1 MPGMCADSSSGREV
15 SRRVHFLALSLWRLE
30 QIVRSGRDPFFSVN
44 GDAGFPGSGSVP
56 SGLPA
61 GIPLEILEEKAVRVL
76 DKAKR
81 LGIMMIAIDEPA
93 YPEILLRLP
102 DPPLVLFLRGVLP
115 ERPGIAMVGT
125 RRPTVEAR
133 RGFESLSAGLSRFG
147 FPIVSG
153 LAAGLD
159 AAAHRGALLGKGT
172 TIAVVGTGLDRVYPD
187 VHRTLAEE
195 ILANGGGIVSEF
207 PPGSPPDGW
216 HFPFRNR
223 IVVGLSAG
231 VVAGPHRRASGTSV
245 TVRRALGEGRDVVVY
260 DRGGFG
266 DTKEGPEALLEQ
278 GARRV
283 SSAEDVI
290 LALGETGIGGK
301 EVRQNG

>member
-1 MPGMCADSSSGREV
+1 MSGDSVGHSSVGDE
-15 SRRVHFLALSLWRLE
+15 SRKVHFLMLSLWRLE
-30 QIVRSGRDPFFSVN
+30 RIVLSGRDPFFSVG
-44 GDAGFPGSGSVP
+44 GDVGVSRSGSFPTGV
-56 SGLPA
+56 PA
-61 GIPLEILEEKAVRVL
+61 GIPMEIFREKAVRVL

-93 YPEILLRLP
+93 YPDILTRLP
-102 DPPLVLFLRGVLP
+102 DPPLVLFVRGVLTD
-115 ERPGIAMVGT
+115 RPGIAMVGT

-133 RGFESLSAGLSRFG
+133 RGFESLAAGLSRFG
-147 FPIVSG
+147 LPIFSG

-159 AAAHRGALLGKGT
+159 GAAHRGAIRGNGT
-172 TIAVVGTGLDRVYPD
+172 TVAVLGTGLDRVYPD
-187 VHRTLAEE
+187 AHRTLSEE
-195 ILANGGGIVSEF
+195 ILASGGAVVSEF

-231 VVAGPHRRASGTSV
+231 VVVGPHRRASGTSV

-260 DRGGFG
+260 DRGAFG
-266 DTKEGPEALLEQ
+266 ESSQGPEFLLEQ

-290 LALGETGIGGK
+290 LALGETEIGGK
-301 EVRQNG
+301 KIRQDG

>member
-44 GDAGFPGSGSVP
+44 GEAGYLHSGPFPSGVP
-56 SGLPA
+56 SE
-61 GIPLEILEEKAVRVL
+61 IPMEIFREKAVRVL

-81 LGIMMIAIDEPA
+81 QGIMMIAIDEPA

-102 DPPLVLFLRGVLP
+102 DPPLVLFFRGVLP
-115 ERPGIAMVGT
+115 GRPGIAMVGT

-133 RGFESLSAGLSRFG
+133 RGFESLAAGLSRFG
-147 FPIVSG
+147 LPIVSG

-172 TIAVVGTGLDRVYPD
+172 TVAVVGTGLDRVYPD
-187 VHRTLAEE
+187 FHRTLAGE
-195 ILANGGGIVSEF
+195 ILSGGGCIVSEF

-231 VVAGPHRRASGTSV
+231 IVAGPHRRASGTSV

-266 DTKEGPEALLEQ
+266 ETTEGPEALLEQ

-301 EVRQNG
+301 EVRQDG

>member
-1 MPGMCADSSSGREV
+1 LATERTE
-15 SRRVHFLALSLWRLE
+15 RRFQENAL
-30 QIVRSGRDPFFSVN
+30 Q
-44 GDAGFPGSGSVP
+44 
-56 SGLPA
+56 
-61 GIPLEILEEKAVRVL
+61 VL

-102 DPPLVLFLRGVLP
+102 DPPLILFLRGVLP

-133 RGFESLSAGLSRFG
+133 RGFESLAAGLSRFG
-147 FPIVSG
+147 LPIVSG

-159 AAAHRGALLGKGT
+159 GAAHRGALLGKGT
-172 TIAVVGTGLDRVYPD
+172 TVAVVGTGLDRVYPD
-187 VHRTLAEE
+187 FHRALAEE
-195 ILANGGGIVSEF
+195 ILAKGGGIVSEF

-231 VVAGPHRRASGTSV
+231 IVAGPHRRASGTSV

-266 DTKEGPEALLEQ
+266 ETTEGPEALLEQ

-301 EVRQNG
+301 EVRQDG